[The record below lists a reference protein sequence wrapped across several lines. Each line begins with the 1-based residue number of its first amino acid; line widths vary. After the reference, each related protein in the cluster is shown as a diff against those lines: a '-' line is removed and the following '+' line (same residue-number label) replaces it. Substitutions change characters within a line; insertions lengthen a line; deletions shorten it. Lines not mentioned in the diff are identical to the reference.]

1 MERRVNRRRRRRE
14 EDEPENHERW
24 LVSYADF
31 ITLLFAFFVV
41 MYALS
46 SINEGKY
53 RVLSSSLINAFGRAP
68 VAPIIQGD
76 APPQGTV
83 QPVPI
88 PQPRPRSSEAARQ
101 EREVMTNV
109 ARDILQALSPL
120 VKQGKV
126 KITQTARG
134 VSIDINASVLFAPG
148 DASLSG
154 ESSQALRAVAAVL
167 RNGTHA
173 IQVEGH
179 TDSLPIRNSSFP
191 SNWELSAVR
200 ASSVVRLMADSGI
213 SESRLSAVGYGPT
226 RPVGPNDS
234 AEGRLS
240 NRRVAIAILS
250 NAVIDPKDVPVDS
263 VEWK

>member
-53 RVLSSSLINAFGRAP
+53 RVLSSSLINAFGRTP
-68 VAPIIQGD
+68 VSPVIQGD
-76 APPQGTV
+76 TPPQGTV
-83 QPVPI
+83 LPVPV
-88 PQPRPRSSEAARQ
+88 PQRPRAPEPTRQ
-101 EREVMTNV
+101 EKEQMTNV
-109 ARDILQALSPL
+109 ARDILQVLSPL

-148 DASLSG
+148 DASISE
-154 ESSQALRAVAAVL
+154 ESSQALKAVAAVL

-179 TDSLPIRNSSFP
+179 TDSLPIRNSIFP

-200 ASSVVRLMADSGI
+200 ASSVVRLMADNGI
-213 SESRLSAVGYGPT
+213 SETRLSAVGFGPT
-226 RPVGPNDS
+226 RPVGSNES

-240 NRRVAIAILS
+240 NRRVAIAIMS
-250 NAVIDPKDVPVDS
+250 AGATDAKEVPVDS